1 MLLAMREYSGP
12 DPSKPTIQPTQP
24 GQETFESWA
33 KERLVVGEERAG
45 IFYETDH
52 FGRPLRVDINGRL
65 RQLRHYIWSFFRI
78 SQHCTIPPCDDALY
92 PVPMRI
98 GCCLLICDCDAVAW
112 KNWQKLAKIEK
123 IGKIGKIGKIA
134 SSGMPVIERDSR
146 GVPKNR

>member
-1 MLLAMREYSGP
+1 MVCRNLIGGCSQSDDAVLVRCTRLQAYNFMLLAMREYSGP

-65 RQLRHYIWSFFRI
+65 RQLRHYIWSFLRI

-98 GCCLLICDCDAVAW
+98 GAAC
-112 KNWQKLAKIEK
+112 
-123 IGKIGKIGKIA
+123 
-134 SSGMPVIERDSR
+134 
-146 GVPKNR
+146 